1 MSERHGARKLSLLVS
16 FLLVI
21 QLMLPAVNV
30 FAAETAN
37 SSILPPSNVSY
48 QVTGADIKL
57 TWNTVFGATG
67 YQIYE
72 ITEGQLLVRGTTAT
86 NSYTMKSVSE
96 GSYTYAIST
105 LSAEGESGPSAPV
118 TADVVYPEMTAPALT
133 ASVQNGSDLVLNWTA
148 SANAQSYNL
157 FQIQEDGQTALVK
170 TQTSRT
176 FSVIN
181 VAEGT
186 YRYAV
191 SAANPLFGESPLS
204 APAEVTVVYP
214 VMAAPGSPSFT
225 VTNVN
230 DLTLKW
236 AASSYASSYR
246 IYQINDGGKA
256 LKTTVTGTSAV
267 FANQAAGQYVYEV
280 HAYSDRFGE
289 SAEGSQI
296 TATIGS
302 VTMTAPTN
310 FAAKLQNVND
320 VLLTWTAS
328 ANATNYKIY
337 QIVDG
342 QAVLKSTVT
351 GTSVAYTNQPAG
363 DYLYEVRAYSDRFGE
378 SAQGSQA
385 SLTIGAVALAPPSG
399 LAYKLLNMNDVILTW
414 TASANADGYKVYQV
428 VDGQKVLKSTVSS
441 TSATYTLQPAGN
453 YEYVVHAYSSRFG
466 ESAEGSSVTFTIDPV
481 ILKAPGNVKYAIVN
495 GNDATLSWDAS
506 EYADSY
512 KVYLVANGQ
521 KTLKSTVATK
531 SVTYSYLPKG
541 DYTYEV
547 YAASS
552 RFGTSAEA
560 GTVSFTLTWPVM
572 QAPANAVQTITNA
585 TSFTLSWDAVPYAT
599 SYKVYQVVNGQKVL
613 RTTASKLNVTYTG
626 MAPGSYTYMIHSVSD
641 RFGDSVEGSTVNLT
655 LNGQVME
662 APTNPVYTVAN
673 GNDVTLKWTA
683 AEYATSYRVYQIV
696 DGQKTLKSNVGG
708 TSVTYY
714 NQPEGSL
721 AYEIHSVSSLLGE
734 SPEGADVSFQLTY
747 PDMTAPGN
755 PAYKILNGNDVRL
768 TWTAAAY
775 GDYYK
780 VYELIDGAKVA
791 KSSVTTYSS
800 TLSNVSS
807 GPHAYI
813 VHAVSYRF
821 GESPEG
827 SKLTLNV
834 EFPIMETPTGFTQTV
849 SSGNDVTLKWNYVN
863 YATAYKLYQVVNGE
877 EVLVKTQSGT
887 TVTLLNQP
895 EGDYKYVLRS
905 YSDRFGD
912 SPEGAKLEFPLV
924 WPTMQPPATLTST
937 IANGNDMTLKWGAA
951 TYATAYRVYQ
961 VVDGQKVLK
970 STVTSTSAT
979 LENLPEGNYEFAVY
993 AYSSRFGESPAGK
1006 TLNVN
1011 LVWPTVVPPVVKGT
1025 VFDANNI
1032 TLSWPAVTWVSE
1044 YRVYDVTDGKRQLLY
1059 KGTALSY
1066 KIYNLTE
1073 ATHQYEVTAY
1083 HTRFGESVA
1092 SNRISENI
1100 VFPVMQPPVAT
1111 LKLLSTTSAR
1121 ITWNFVTYA
1130 NGYNV
1135 YELIDGQSVLVA
1147 EKVNNLSYT
1156 LTDLTYKNHEYY
1168 VTSVS
1173 NSFGQSAPSNI
1184 VLAKLIVDTEAPV
1197 TTAAALTTWTN
1208 GDQNVSLSATDN
1220 ETGVAATYYAVNGGV
1235 YTAGNSLTV
1244 DQEGITEISF
1254 YSVDR
1259 AGNKE
1264 TAKTIQIK
1272 IDRTAPATIATAP
1285 TAWVQAAAVKLAASD
1300 AQSGVAATYYAVNG
1314 SEYQEGTSFTVE
1326 NEGVST
1332 ISFYSVDA
1340 AGNKEDVQTIKV
1352 SVDRTAP
1359 VTTATAP
1366 TAWVQ
1371 AAAVELA
1378 ASDAQSGV
1386 AATYYAVNGSEYQE
1400 GTSFTVENE
1409 GVSTI
1414 SFYSVDAAGNK
1425 EEAQTIKVSVDRTAP
1440 VTTATA
1446 PTAWVQA
1453 AAVKLAA
1460 SDAQSGVAATYYAVN
1475 GSEYQEGTSFTVEN
1489 EGVST
1494 ISFYS
1499 VDAAG
1504 NKEDV
1509 QTIKVSVDRTAPV
1522 TTATAPTAWVQAAA
1536 VKLAASDAQSGVAA
1550 TYYAVNGSEYQEGT
1564 SFTVEN
1570 EGVSTISFYSV
1581 DAAGNKEDVQT
1592 IKVSVDRTAPLTTAA
1607 VPGGWSKDDVTVTL
1621 TAADAQS
1628 GIARTLYSIDGS
1640 ANAEGSKFTIGS
1652 EGIHQVTFYSVDATG
1667 NIEAAQ
1673 TAIVKIDKS
1682 APVITM
1688 NVKDEYVA
1696 NTNLTLNYSVVD
1708 TLSSIVSEK
1717 MTVTRP
1723 DGTATD
1729 VRNGSAI
1736 ALGQPGV
1743 YAVLVTATNG
1753 AGMTTTVKKQ
1763 IVVAI
1768 QGTITVTPTVI
1779 KGNKGVFTVRV
1790 DLPNGYS
1797 TQGFDLNS
1805 VTLNGVKALNSNNGY
1820 YNQASIGQF
1829 KFERSD
1835 FNWTTDQVTLSFRGY
1850 VDGKLVVG
1858 QTTVKVQK

>member
-1 MSERHGARKLSLLVS
+1 M
-16 FLLVI
+16 
-21 QLMLPAVNV
+21 NV

-48 QVTGADIKL
+48 QVTGADVKL

-72 ITEGQLLVRGTTAT
+72 ITEGQLIVRGTTAT
-86 NSYTMKSVSE
+86 NSYTMKSMSE

-118 TADVVYPEMTAPALT
+118 TADVIYPEMTAPVLT
-133 ASVQNGSDLVLNWTA
+133 VSVQNGNDLVLNWTA
-148 SANAQSYNL
+148 AANAQSYNL
-157 FQIQEDGQTALVK
+157 FQIQEDGQAVLV
-170 TQTSRT
+170 QNQASRT

-181 VAEGT
+181 VTEGT

-230 DLTLKW
+230 DLTLRW

-246 IYQINDGGKA
+246 IYQHINGEKV
-256 LKTTVTGTSAV
+256 LKTTTTGTSAV
-267 FANQAAGQYVYEV
+267 FANHAAGEYVYEI
-280 HAYSDRFGE
+280 HAYSGRFGE
-289 SAEGSQI
+289 SAEGSRI
-296 TATIGS
+296 TATISS

-310 FAAKLQNVND
+310 FEAKLQNVND
-320 VLLTWTAS
+320 VLLTWKAS
-328 ANATNYKIY
+328 ANATSYKVY

-342 QAVLKSTVT
+342 QAVQKSVVT
-351 GTSVAYTNQPAG
+351 GTSVTYTNQPAG

-399 LAYKLLNMNDVILTW
+399 LAYRLLNLNDVILTW
-414 TASANADGYKVYQV
+414 TASANAESYKVYQM
-428 VDGQKVLKSTVSS
+428 VDGRKVLKSTVSG

-466 ESAEGSSVTFTIDPV
+466 ESSEGSTVTFTIDPV
-481 ILKAPGNVKYAIVN
+481 LMKAPGNVKYAIAN
-495 GNDATLSWDAS
+495 GNDVTLSWDAS

-512 KVYLVANGQ
+512 KVYQVANGQ
-521 KTLKSTVATK
+521 KTLKSTVVSK

-547 YAASS
+547 YAVSS
-552 RFGTSAEA
+552 RFGTSADA
-560 GTVSFTLTWPVM
+560 GAVSFTVAWPVM
-572 QAPANAVQTITNA
+572 EPPANAVQTITNA
-585 TSFTLSWDAVPYAT
+585 TSFTLSWDAAPYAT
-599 SYKVYQVVNGQKVL
+599 SYKVYQVVNGQKGL
-613 RTTASKLNVTYTG
+613 RTTTSSLNVTYTG
-626 MAPGSYTYMIHSVSD
+626 MAPGSYTYMIHAVSN
-641 RFGDSVEGSTVNLT
+641 RFGDSLEGSTVNLT

-662 APTNPVYTVAN
+662 APTNLVYTVTN

-683 AEYATSYRVYQIV
+683 AEYATSYRVYQII
-696 DGQKTLKSNVGG
+696 DGQKTLKTNVSG

-714 NQPEGSL
+714 NQPEGGL
-721 AYEIHSVSSLLGE
+721 AYEVHSVSSLLGE
-734 SPEGADVSFQLTY
+734 SPEGANVSLQLTY
-747 PDMTAPGN
+747 PDMTAPGSL
-755 PAYKILNGNDVRL
+755 AHKIQYGNDVRL
-768 TWTAAAY
+768 TWTTAAY

-780 VYELIDGAKVA
+780 VYELIDGVKVV
-791 KSSVTTYSS
+791 KSSVTTSS
-800 TLSNVSS
+800 TTLSNVSS
-807 GPHAYI
+807 GPHTYI
-813 VHAVSYRF
+813 VHTVSYRF

-849 SSGNDVTLKWNYVN
+849 SGGNDIVLKWNYVN
-863 YATAYKLYQVVNGE
+863 YATAYRVYQVVNGE
-877 EVLVKTQSGT
+877 EVLVKTQSSMP
-887 TVTLLNQP
+887 VALLNQP
-895 EGDYKYVLRS
+895 EGDYTYVLRA
-905 YSDRFGD
+905 YSDRFGE

-924 WPTMQPPATLTST
+924 WPTMQPPANLTHT
-937 IANGNDMTLKWGAA
+937 IVNGNDVSLRWNAA

-970 STVTSTSAT
+970 STVTSTNAT
-979 LENLPEGNYEFAVY
+979 LGNLPEGDYEFAVY
-993 AYSSRFGESPAGK
+993 AYSNRFGESLVGS
-1006 TLNVN
+1006 TVNVN
-1011 LVWPTVVPPVVKGT
+1011 LIWPTVVPPVIKGT

-1092 SNRISENI
+1092 SNRISETI

-1121 ITWNFVTYA
+1121 IIWNFVTYA

-1135 YELIDGQSVLVA
+1135 YELIDGRPVLVA

-1208 GDQNVSLSATDN
+1208 GDQIVSLSATDN

-1235 YTAGNSLTV
+1235 YTAGNSFTV
-1244 DQEGITEISF
+1244 DQEGITEISY

-1259 AGNKE
+1259 VGNKE
-1264 TAKTIQIK
+1264 AIKTIEIK
-1272 IDRTAPATIATAP
+1272 IDRTAPATTATAP
-1285 TAWVQAAAVKLAASD
+1285 AAWVQAAAVKLAASD

-1314 SEYQEGTSFTVE
+1314 SEYQEGTSFIVE
-1326 NEGVST
+1326 REGVST

-1340 AGNKEDVQTIKV
+1340 V
-1352 SVDRTAP
+1352 
-1359 VTTATAP
+1359 
-1366 TAWVQ
+1366 
-1371 AAAVELA
+1371 
-1378 ASDAQSGV
+1378 
-1386 AATYYAVNGSEYQE
+1386 
-1400 GTSFTVENE
+1400 
-1409 GVSTI
+1409 
-1414 SFYSVDAAGNK
+1414 GNK
-1425 EEAQTIKVSVDRTAP
+1425 EEVQTIQVNVDLTAP
-1440 VTTATA
+1440 ATTATA

-1475 GSEYQEGTSFTVEN
+1475 GSEYQEGTSFIVER

-1504 NKEDV
+1504 NKEEV
-1509 QTIKVSVDRTAPV
+1509 QTIQVNVDRTAPV
-1522 TTATAPTAWVQAAA
+1522 TTA
-1536 VKLAASDAQSGVAA
+1536 
-1550 TYYAVNGSEYQEGT
+1550 
-1564 SFTVEN
+1564 
-1570 EGVSTISFYSV
+1570 
-1581 DAAGNKEDVQT
+1581 
-1592 IKVSVDRTAPLTTAA
+1592 A
-1607 VPGGWSKDDVTVTL
+1607 VPDGWSKDDVTVTL
-1621 TAADAQS
+1621 TAADTQS

-1640 ANAEGSKFTIGS
+1640 AHAEGSTFTIGS

-1667 NIEAAQ
+1667 NIEAAK

-1708 TLSSIVSEK
+1708 TLSGIASENL
-1717 MTVTRP
+1717 TVTRP
-1723 DGTATD
+1723 DGTVTD
-1729 VRNGSAI
+1729 LSNGSTI
-1736 ALGQPGV
+1736 GLSQPGV
-1743 YAVLVTATNG
+1743 YTVLVTATNG
-1753 AGMTTTVKKQ
+1753 AGITATVKKQ
-1763 IVVAI
+1763 MVVAL

-1790 DLPNGYS
+1790 ALPNGYS
-1797 TQGFDLNS
+1797 TEGFDLNS
-1805 VTLNGVKALNSNNGY
+1805 VTLNGIKALNSNNGY
-1820 YNQASIGQF
+1820 YNQASNGQF